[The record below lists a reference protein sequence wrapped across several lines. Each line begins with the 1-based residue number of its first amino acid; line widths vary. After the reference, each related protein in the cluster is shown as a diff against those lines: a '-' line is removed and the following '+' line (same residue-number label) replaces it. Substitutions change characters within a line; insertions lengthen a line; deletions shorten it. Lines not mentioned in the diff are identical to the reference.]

1 MSANYSKSWF
11 AYFRADAEADMAA
24 DAYIAAY
31 IEDPASTITA
41 SAYQAAVTA
50 RRKAIAAEDYA
61 EAVTEDTEPGGL
73 AEALKDLS
81 RRAAEAKR
89 EAEREMRRRARSNGV
104 CL

>member
-31 IEDPASTITA
+31 IDASTITA

-73 AEALKDLS
+73 HEALLIDLS

-89 EAEREMRRRARSNGV
+89 EAEREKRRRARSSGGSR
-104 CL
+104 